1 MRVSTADLRDTA
13 AVDDLVEGQEV
24 VFSVAGQVS
33 HIDSMTDP
41 IADLEINCR
50 SQLSL
55 LEALRRRNPRARVV
69 FAGSRQQYGRPR
81 YLPVDEEHPLEPVD
95 VNGIHK
101 AAAES
106 ATLLYHRV
114 HGLPACSL
122 RLTNT
127 YGPRMQMRHPR
138 QGFVAW
144 FVRLAVE
151 GREIELFGGGESLR
165 DFNEVEDVVD
175 AFLLCGTDDA
185 AVGQVFNLGHPEPVT
200 VRQFAELLLDVAGG
214 GSLRE
219 RPFPADRA
227 RIDIGSVFA
236 DYGKIR
242 ERLGWEPRI
251 GLREGLDSH
260 GRLLPP
266 PSRALLV
273 SRVRFFD
280 PRRAYEAQREELDAA
295 FRRVLESEQIVL
307 GPEVE
312 AFEREFAEL
321 TGTTDAVGVASGT
334 DALELAL
341 RALELPPQLGGDLPE
356 PDGKRDADGDR
367 PGRVPAGPR
376 RRRPPDAH
384 DRSGARRRRPLAGDG
399 GGGRCAPLRPPG
411 ADR

>member
-1 MRVSTADLRDTA
+1 VSQSAYAGEPVLITGGLGFIGSNLAIRLVELGAQVTLVDSLVPELGGNRFNIAPIEDRVQVSSADLRDSA
-13 AVDDLVEGQEV
+13 AVDDLVEGKEV

-41 IADLEINCR
+41 IGDLELNCR

-55 LEALRRRNPRARVV
+55 LEALRRRNPEARVV

-81 YLPVDEEHPLEPVD
+81 YLPVDEDHPLEPVD

-127 YGPRMQMRHPR
+127 YGARMQMRHPR

-144 FVRLAVE
+144 FVRLVVE

-175 AFLLCGTDDA
+175 AFLLCGTEDA

-200 VRQFAELLLDVAGG
+200 VRQFAELLLEVAGS
-214 GSLRE
+214 GSLLE
-219 RPFPADRA
+219 RPFPDDRA

-236 DYGKIR
+236 DYGRIR

-251 GLREGLDSH
+251 
-260 GRLLPP
+260 
-266 PSRALLV
+266 
-273 SRVRFFD
+273 
-280 PRRAYEAQREELDAA
+280 
-295 FRRVLESEQIVL
+295 
-307 GPEVE
+307 
-312 AFEREFAEL
+312 
-321 TGTTDAVGVASGT
+321 
-334 DALELAL
+334 AL
-341 RALELPPQLGGDLPE
+341 R
-356 PDGKRDADGDR
+356 DGLTQMVDYY
-367 PGRVPAGPR
+367 R
-376 RRRPPDAH
+376 RNREH
-384 DRSGARRRRPLAGDG
+384 YW
-399 GGGRCAPLRPPG
+399 
-411 ADR
+411 